1 MKHFFDGLGGA
12 LKGGLLG
19 FGGFVVLGLL
29 ASLTSAY
36 PITNL
41 FGTLGVL
48 VLLGGIV
55 LGFISG
61 MKEGKAAAAKAS
73 AARSRA
79 EQVRKTLESAVATIR
94 RGYDSRSVESM
105 RAYEEACSN
114 LIYFCGERACD
125 PALRTVTDP
134 FRKACYER
142 TYTVL
147 VHRNGHYEP
156 LIGTEL
162 AEEIQ
167 KKMRQAAKERQADYE
182 RRSSY

>member
-1 MKHFFDGLGGA
+1 MKLFFNGLGGA
-12 LKGGLLG
+12 LRGGLLG
-19 FGGFVVLGLL
+19 FGGFFVLGLI
-29 ASLTSAY
+29 ASLTSAH

-41 FGTLGVL
+41 FGKLGVL

-61 MKEGKAAAAKAS
+61 VKEGKAAAVKSA

-125 PALRTVTDP
+125 PALRTVTAP

-147 VHRNGHYEP
+147 VYRNGRYEP

-167 KKMRQAAKERQADYE
+167 KKMRQTAKEQQAAYD